1 MSDVYP
7 RRFQPTITAERYHR
21 MCASFEAFCYECGKV
36 NDGVAPDVEEADCA
50 HCFAREVVGTSQA
63 ANEGSLK
70 VEG

>member
-1 MSDVYP
+1 
-7 RRFQPTITAERYHR
+7 
-21 MCASFEAFCYECGKV
+21 MCAAFTAFCYECGKV
-36 NDGVAPDVEEADCA
+36 NDGVAPDTEEADCV